1 MSKWQYLIL
10 TLYLILAT
18 LYAIFTPKWQA
29 PDEPAHFNYIR
40 AIAETGTLPV
50 LQFGDYDHAYLEQIK
65 AAKFPA
71 TMSIDPIRYESYQPP
86 LYYLAATPIY
96 LAARGAGLDAT
107 VLALRLFS
115 VVLGVL
121 VLLVAFR
128 IVRAIFPDDDL
139 LPLATVGLMATVP
152 QHLAVSAS
160 ISNDLAAEL
169 VLILILWLAVRRV
182 QSVASSEFGVQSSE
196 FGVRSSEFGV
206 RNSQLATRNSSLA
219 PRPSPLATRHSQ
231 FATRH
236 SQFATRHS
244 PLATRHSQFATRHS
258 QFVIL
263 GGILF
268 GAALLTKT
276 TAYFPGAL
284 LLITAAIAHG
294 GRRSA
299 ACPERTRRVIGQLLV
314 LFALAFLIASPMFI
328 RGALTYGITDPL
340 GIARHDAVVVGQPT
354 TAEVIAQRGFARV
367 AFDFFAVT
375 FKSFWAQFGWMG
387 VLVSDRIY
395 VALALLCAVAVLG
408 FTFHVSRLIRHPSV
422 LTTTQRACI
431 GLLMVLLVVAFA
443 DYVAYNFKFLQFQGR
458 YLFPALISIAFVLV
472 SGLRELIAREYQRIV
487 FALLYAAMVVLDGV
501 CLFWFIVP
509 QLRVAS

>member
-10 TLYLILAT
+10 AIYLILAT

-40 AIAETGTLPV
+40 TIAETGALPV

-71 TMSIDPIRYESYQPP
+71 TLSIDPIRYESYQPP
-86 LYYLAATPIY
+86 LYYLAATPVY

-107 VLALRLFS
+107 VIALRLFS
-115 VVLGVL
+115 VALGAL

-128 IVRAIFPDDDL
+128 IVRAIFPNDDFL
-139 LPLATVGLMATVP
+139 ALATVGLMATVP
-152 QHLAVSAS
+152 QHLAISAS

-169 VLILILWLAVRRV
+169 VLILIVWLAVTRV
-182 QSVASSEFGVQSSE
+182 QSAIQNSEFII
-196 FGVRSSEFGV
+196 
-206 RNSQLATRNSSLA
+206 RN
-219 PRPSPLATRHSQ
+219 
-231 FATRH
+231 
-236 SQFATRHS
+236 
-244 PLATRHSQFATRHS
+244 S
-258 QFVIL
+258 QFVIW

-276 TAYFPGAL
+276 TTYIPGL
-284 LLITAAIAHG
+284 LVLIGANLLRG

-299 ACPERTRRVIGQLLV
+299 VVSQLLG
-314 LFALAFLIASPMFI
+314 LFALAALIAAPMFV

-340 GIARHDAVVVGQPT
+340 GIARHDAVVVGQLT
-354 TAEVIAQRGFARV
+354 TVEVLAQRGVARV
-367 AFDFFAVT
+367 VFDLVAVT

-395 VALALLCAVAVLG
+395 VTLALLCAVALLG
-408 FTFHVSRLIRHPSV
+408 FVFHVARLIRHPS
-422 LTTTQRACI
+422 LQTTTQRACI
-431 GLLMVLLVVAFA
+431 GLLMLLLVVACA
-443 DYVAYNFKFLQFQGR
+443 DYVAYNFKFVQFQGR

-472 SGLRELIAREYQRIV
+472 TGLRELIAREYQRSV
-487 FALLYAAMVVLDGV
+487 FVLLYVAMVGLDLV

-509 QLRVAS
+509 QLKA